1 MTWVRRVSVVGNS
14 GSGKTTFA
22 AELGRLTGAP
32 HLELDSVFHQPGWQ
46 PLPTEEFRA
55 RVAGFTAG
63 DRWVVDGNYSKVQDL
78 VWDRADT
85 VIWLD
90 PPRHRVMRR
99 IVWRTLRRVLTGA
112 ELWNGNRESWRN
124 LLRADPES
132 SVIAWSWI
140 SHRVVRARYA
150 QAQADSANAHLEF
163 IRVRSD
169 RDAAALL
176 DRAGAARSLDPG
188 TASPPLAYPPAP
200 PGSRRPRSM

>member
-1 MTWVRRVSVVGNS
+1 MLSNHGGWIQHPGPFADNDRVRRVSVVGNS

-22 AELGRLTGAP
+22 AELGRRTGVP

-63 DRWVVDGNYSKVQDL
+63 ERWVVDGNYSKVQDL

-99 IVWRTLRRVLTGA
+99 IVWRTLRRVFSGA

-132 SVIAWSWI
+132 SVIAWAWI
-140 SHRVVRARYA
+140 SHRDVRARYA
-150 QAQADSANAHLEF
+150 QAQADPANAHLEF

-176 DRAGAARSLDPG
+176 DRAGAGRAG
-188 TASPPLAYPPAP
+188 AGPAA
-200 PGSRRPRSM
+200 